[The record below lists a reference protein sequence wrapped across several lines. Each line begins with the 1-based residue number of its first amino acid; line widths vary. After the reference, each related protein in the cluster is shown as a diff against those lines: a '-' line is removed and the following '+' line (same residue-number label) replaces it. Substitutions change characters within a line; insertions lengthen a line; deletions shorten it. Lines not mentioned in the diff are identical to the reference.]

1 MAEIYGYTVITPLT
15 VMLTHLSE
23 TIKKHAYELLN
34 RSETLQLVENLK
46 KTEPELVADVI
57 PNVISYANLEKILRS
72 LLREGHSHPGSG
84 GHSGGGGGGP
94 VPRPMRST

>member
-23 TIKKHAYELLN
+23 RSKKHAYELL
-34 RSETLQLVENLK
+34 EPLGDLQLVENLK

-57 PNVISYANLEKILRS
+57 PNVI
-72 LLREGHSHPGSG
+72 LLRQPGKD
-84 GHSGGGGGGP
+84 P
-94 VPRPMRST
+94 AQPAA